1 MPNSFGAKA
10 RSIMR
15 SSQVWSLNLKQ
26 FEGQLVKHESHTEAA
41 KNTGVSQPSVSS
53 IISGKRNS
61 ENGFWFTDN
70 PKKKPPEMG
79 HWGKSSVSHAKK
91 VPVLATSISTGNEVY
106 FGSAKEAAE
115 ALGLHRSQI
124 SRAIN
129 TPDKKL
135 LVGGF
140 SFKKC

>member
-1 MPNSFGAKA
+1 
-10 RSIMR
+10 
-15 SSQVWSLNLKQ
+15 
-26 FEGQLVKHESHTEAA
+26 
-41 KNTGVSQPSVSS
+41 
-53 IISGKRNS
+53 
-61 ENGFWFTDN
+61 
-70 PKKKPPEMG
+70 MG

-115 ALGLHRSQI
+115 TLGLHRSQI

-140 SFKKC
+140 SFKKCYR